1 MARRAQTLLLLALAL
16 PHAGCCGVARWL
28 CGPDA
33 SDWVSVSFLT
43 SDEAV
48 RTVLE
53 AIRRDQPDVVSLSL
67 SQDFKAR
74 NRLDGM
80 TARLAFQQLKEQN
93 PGLHVAG
100 YATVPAAVD
109 LGPARRG
116 YRLEVHGYELELEVV
131 RAAYWS
137 VTYERERGRGEAGA
151 YLGSLQET
159 VTIEAAED
167 GTGQVLR
174 LVPLTFPLVGF
185 EAIRPEQVIRAEAGH
200 EWKVDRLAIRELP

>member
-48 RTVLE
+48 RTFLE

-100 YATVPAAVD
+100 YATVPPSED
-109 LGPARRG
+109 LGPTRRG

-131 RAAYWS
+131 RTAYWS

-151 YLGSLQET
+151 YVGSLQET

-174 LVPLTFPLVGF
+174 LAPLTFPLVGF

-200 EWKVDRLAIRELP
+200 EWKVDRLEVRELP

>member
-48 RTVLE
+48 RTFLE

-100 YATVPAAVD
+100 YATVPPSED
-109 LGPARRG
+109 LGPTRRG
-116 YRLEVHGYELELEVV
+116 YRLEVHGYDLELEVV
-131 RAAYWS
+131 RTAYWS

-151 YLGSLQET
+151 YVGSLQET
-159 VTIEAAED
+159 VTIETAED

-174 LVPLTFPLVGF
+174 LAPLTFPLVGF

-200 EWKVDRLAIRELP
+200 EWKVDRLEVRELP